1 MGFFEN
7 LAGGFAVALSASNLF
22 YCALGAI
29 LGTAIGVLPGLGPPA
44 TIALLLPVT
53 FRMEPV
59 SAVIMLAGIFYGAM
73 YGGSTTSILLN
84 IPGEAASVITCLDGY
99 KMARNGRAGAALGIS
114 ALGSFIAGTLAVLGV
129 SIMAPTLA
137 SFALKFGP
145 PEYFCLVFLGLMMAI
160 YLSEESVLKGLMMGV
175 LGLLL
180 GTIGL
185 DPVDGTPRF
194 TLGVSRLT
202 DGIDFVVMVM
212 GLFGLAEIL
221 CNLEAPENREV
232 FKTALKGLLP
242 TRQDWRQCW
251 APVLRGSVLGFFI
264 GVLPG
269 GGAIISS
276 FAAYAVEKRLSK
288 HPEQFGKGAIEGVAA
303 PEAANNAAST
313 SSFIPLLT
321 LGIPGNASIAMIFV
335 ALMIHGIRPGPLLL
349 QEHPNL
355 FWGVIASMYIGNV
368 LLLGLNLPLI
378 GFWVRMLK
386 VPYRYLAVVVVV
398 VCVIGAYSVNNSA
411 WDVGM
416 MVFFGVMGYLLR
428 KFAFPASPFIL
439 AMILGPMLEKTL
451 QQSLIA
457 SGGDFMTFL
466 NRPISASLLLGRGV
480 PHADAAGQED
490 MEETINRQTKGEQYE
505 TQMLIGNHFGSLHP
519 LRTSLLGDGRRG
531 KVAFPADHD
540 LHRFRPGGR
549 DGHAGAAPLRRDEK
563 DPGRRHAG
571 GQHGRAP
578 TRSLP

>member
-1 MGFFEN
+1 MGIFEN
-7 LAGGFAVALSASNLF
+7 LAEGFVVALSATNLF
-22 YCALGAI
+22 YCAIGAI

-53 FRMEPV
+53 FKMEPV

-84 IPGEAASVITCLDGY
+84 IPGEAASVVTCLDGY
-99 KMARNGRAGAALGIS
+99 QMARNGQAGKALGIS
-114 ALGSFIAGTLAVLGV
+114 AIGSFIAGTLGVLGV

-145 PEYFCLVFLGLMMAI
+145 PEYCCLVFLGLMMAI
-160 YLSEESVLKGLMMGV
+160 YLSEESVLKGLMMGA

-180 GTIGL
+180 GTVGL
-185 DPVDGTPRF
+185 DPVDGIPRF
-194 TLGVSRLT
+194 TLGVDRLM
-202 DGIDFVVMVM
+202 DGVDFVVMAM
-212 GLFGLAEIL
+212 GLFGIAEIL

-232 FKTALKGLLP
+232 FKTSLKGLLP
-242 TRQDWRQCW
+242 TLQDWRQCW
-251 APVLRGSVLGFFI
+251 ASVLRGSFFGFFI

-276 FAAYAVEKRLSK
+276 FASYAVEKRLSK
-288 HPEQFGKGAIEGVAA
+288 HPERFGKGAIEGVAA

-349 QEHPNL
+349 VEHPNL
-355 FWGVIASMYIGNV
+355 FWGVIASMYIGNA
-368 LLLGLNLPLI
+368 LLLALNLPLI
-378 GFWVRMLK
+378 NFWVRMLK

-416 MVFFGVMGYLLR
+416 MVFFGVLGYLLR
-428 KFAFPASPFIL
+428 KFVFPAAPFIL

-466 NRPISASLLLGRGV
+466 NRPISASLLL
-480 PHADAAGQED
+480 AAGLL
-490 MEETINRQTKGEQYE
+490 MLTPLAKTIWKKQK
-505 TQMLIGNHFGSLHP
+505 
-519 LRTSLLGDGRRG
+519 
-531 KVAFPADHD
+531 K
-540 LHRFRPGGR
+540 
-549 DGHAGAAPLRRDEK
+549 
-563 DPGRRHAG
+563 
-571 GQHGRAP
+571 
-578 TRSLP
+578 

>member
-1 MGFFEN
+1 MDFFSH
-7 LAGGFAVALSASNLF
+7 LAGGFAVALSVSNLF
-22 YCALGAI
+22 YCAIGAI

-53 FRMEPV
+53 FKMEPV
-59 SAVIMLAGIFYGAM
+59 SAVIMLSGIFYGAM

-84 IPGEAASVITCLDGY
+84 IPGEAASVVTCLDGY

-114 ALGSFIAGTLAVLGV
+114 ALGSFIAGSLAVLGI
-129 SIMAPTLA
+129 SILAPTLA

-145 PEYFCLVFLGLMMAI
+145 PEYFCLVLLGLMMAI
-160 YLSEESVLKGLMMGV
+160 YLSEESVLKGLMMGL

-180 GTIGL
+180 GTVGL
-185 DPVDGTPRF
+185 DPVSGSERF
-194 TLGVSRLT
+194 TFGVSRLT

-221 CNLEAPENREV
+221 CNLEAPENREI

-242 TRQDWRQCW
+242 TREDWKQCW
-251 APVLRGSVLGFFI
+251 ASVARGSVLGFFI

-288 HPEQFGKGAIEGVAA
+288 HPERFGNGAIEGVAA

-349 QEHPNL
+349 QEHPDL
-355 FWGVIASMYIGNV
+355 FWGVIASMYVGNV
-368 LLLGLNLPLI
+368 MLLGLNLPLI

-398 VCVIGAYSVNNSA
+398 ICVIGAYSVNNST
-411 WDVGM
+411 WDVGV
-416 MVFFGVMGYLLR
+416 MVFFGVVGYLLR

-457 SGGDFMTFL
+457 SGGDFLTFV
-466 NRPISASLLLGRGV
+466 NRPISASLL
-480 PHADAAGQED
+480 AAAAF
-490 MEETINRQTKGEQYE
+490 
-505 TQMLIGNHFGSLHP
+505 LIL
-519 LRTSLLGDGRRG
+519 T
-531 KVAFPADHD
+531 PAVKQVRKKY
-540 LHRFRPGGR
+540 RF
-549 DGHAGAAPLRRDEK
+549 L
-563 DPGRRHAG
+563 
-571 GQHGRAP
+571 Q
-578 TRSLP
+578 